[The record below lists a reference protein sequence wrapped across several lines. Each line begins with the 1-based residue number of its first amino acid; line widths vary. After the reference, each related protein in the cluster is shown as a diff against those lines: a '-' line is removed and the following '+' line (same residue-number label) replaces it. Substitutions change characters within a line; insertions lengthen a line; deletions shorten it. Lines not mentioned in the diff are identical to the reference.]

1 MSHHGSN
8 KHLIEAAAVTCV
20 KLCKA
25 STYINIKDR
34 TNVLFVLVQSVVQDL
49 KVSGL
54 TTVPFLRRGCTAV
67 QDACFPDPLIPSKPQ
82 LARRFLQNLCLQR

>member
-1 MSHHGSN
+1 MSHNLQQKQFIDDLKKTLTGHHGSN

-34 TNVLFVLVQSVVQDL
+34 TNVLFLLVQSVVADL
-49 KVSGL
+49 KVSYAC
-54 TTVPFLRRGCTAV
+54 RR
-67 QDACFPDPLIPSKPQ
+67 
-82 LARRFLQNLCLQR
+82 